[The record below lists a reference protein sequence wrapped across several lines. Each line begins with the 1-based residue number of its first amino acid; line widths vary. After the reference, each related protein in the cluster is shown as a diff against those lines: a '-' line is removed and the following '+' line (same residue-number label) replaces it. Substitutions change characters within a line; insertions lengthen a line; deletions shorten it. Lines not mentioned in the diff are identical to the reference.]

1 MVESSAKKF
10 RASSHLASHNVALI
24 LIYCSCIPPGEM
36 LSSRLETMKNYVRSN
51 RGELSIINQN

>member
-36 LSSRLETMKNYVRSN
+36 LFTIGDNEKLRSQQP
-51 RGELSIINQN
+51 GWIEYY